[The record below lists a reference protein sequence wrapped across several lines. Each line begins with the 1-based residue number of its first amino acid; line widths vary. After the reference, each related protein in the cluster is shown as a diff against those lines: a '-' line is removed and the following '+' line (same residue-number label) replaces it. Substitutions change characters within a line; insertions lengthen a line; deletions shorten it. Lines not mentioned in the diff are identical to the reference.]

1 MVGYIFTFVPQIS
14 DSLLDVMYFVKL
26 NDDSNKFVHVPES
39 VVITLAVFLGLAVFK
54 DIICNIWTNALTK
67 YEIIQSTPKPKEVDK
82 IRQDMKLN
90 VSDTKSVKKH
100 LNSNVKLISI
110 YRKSVILFYSQILE
124 DGVQLFLQ
132 YFYFEKYLTEPDTF
146 VLVNAVIK
154 FVMILRFVYNI
165 GWLLIKVPDVIFFK
179 NSQDVTP
186 KQLNFSFTPIKT
198 YP

>member
-1 MVGYIFTFVPQIS
+1 MTAYIFTFVPQIS

-54 DIICNIWTNALTK
+54 DIICNVWTNALTK
-67 YEIIQSTPKPKEVDK
+67 YEIIQSTPKTEEVVK
-82 IRQDMKLN
+82 IRHDMQLN
-90 VSDTKSVKKH
+90 ASDTKSVKKT
-100 LNSNVKLISI
+100 LKSNVKLISI

-154 FVMILRFVYNI
+154 FIMILRFVFNI
-165 GWLLIKVPDVIFFK
+165 GRLLY
-179 NSQDVTP
+179 
-186 KQLNFSFTPIKT
+186 FSKLQK
-198 YP
+198 